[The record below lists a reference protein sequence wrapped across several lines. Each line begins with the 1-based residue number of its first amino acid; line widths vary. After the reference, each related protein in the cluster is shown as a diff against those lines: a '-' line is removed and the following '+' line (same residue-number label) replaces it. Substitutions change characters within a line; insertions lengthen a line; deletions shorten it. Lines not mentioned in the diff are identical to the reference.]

1 MRAALLLACLLW
13 GAGVAP
19 TTAHA
24 ADEPRDLSAAC
35 VRCHGALGQP
45 DLAQGAHTVHRDARG
60 SGCVSCHG
68 ASVAHANKAPAG
80 ARRAPP
86 DRVFGAKGSSPP
98 AEQSGACLACHRGN
112 GRHVLWPGS
121 AHEAANV
128 ACTDCHRLH
137 TAADAALTRH
147 TEPEACRG
155 CHREPMAKFQ
165 KLFRHPVPEGA
176 MGCSDCHAVHGSAG
190 PKLVRRDSTNA
201 TCHSCHADKRGPFV
215 QPHEPVMDDCATCH
229 DPHGSSV
236 AGMLRV
242 RMPLLCQQC
251 HTPHVAGGVGALGGQ
266 RGVYTPA
273 VPGGTPLVNG
283 TSNGKN
289 VVTMWQGRSCMNCHV
304 QVHGSNNPAAGPLL
318 LR

>member
-13 GAGVAP
+13 WCGVAP
-19 TTAHA
+19 TSAHA
-24 ADEPRDLSAAC
+24 ADEPPDPSAAC
-35 VRCHGALGQP
+35 VRCHGAVGRP

-68 ASVAHANKAPAG
+68 ASVAHANKAPAA

-86 DRVFGAKGSSPP
+86 DRVFGAKASSPP
-98 AEQSGACLACHRGN
+98 AEQSTACLACHGGN
-112 GRHVLWPGS
+112 ARHALWPGS

-137 TAADAALTRH
+137 SADDAVLTRH
-147 TEPEACRG
+147 TEADACRG
-155 CHREPMAKFQ
+155 CHREQQAKFQ

-201 TCHSCHADKRGPFV
+201 TCHGCHADKRGPFV

-229 DPHGSSV
+229 DPHGSAV

-273 VPGGTPLVNG
+273 VPGGAPLVSG
-283 TSNGKN
+283 SSNGKN